1 MKKIL
6 WVLPKNTFPV
16 NDGAKKANYS
26 LLKSLSFI
34 NKVDVLVFNEN
45 LENEI
50 EYRAHFNLEN
60 IFYIPRP
67 KYKSFLHKILIL
79 GLQFIRHPLLPIT
92 ASFFAKES
100 VKKQVSK
107 ILMNQYDYI
116 IFDGLHPYIG
126 FMNQKLPKIIYRAHN
141 VESDLWYT
149 KANKTKNKF
158 YKLLL
163 NWQGNKM
170 KKLEC
175 DLLTAAHK
183 IWTIA
188 NEDKQVFS
196 LSASADK
203 IRNIFVGLDFE
214 NNQKNCSNQKNT
226 FMFLGKLDWEPN
238 KDGLLWFLTNIWPKV
253 DKEKSILKIAG
264 SGQLGILSEHIHQ
277 EGIEFLGLIKDV
289 NDIYSVADC
298 SIVPIQYGSGTRIKV
313 IESVSKMVPIISSS
327 MGVQGS
333 GLDQED
339 YFHAKT
345 EEDWIKIINEYKMT
359 DGIQRAHR
367 AREKLKPL
375 YDSQTIALSAYAT
388 LD

>member
-1 MKKIL
+1 
-6 WVLPKNTFPV
+6 
-16 NDGAKKANYS
+16 
-26 LLKSLSFI
+26 
-34 NKVDVLVFNEN
+34 
-45 LENEI
+45 
-50 EYRAHFNLEN
+50 
-60 IFYIPRP
+60 
-67 KYKSFLHKILIL
+67 
-79 GLQFIRHPLLPIT
+79 
-92 ASFFAKES
+92 
-100 VKKQVSK
+100 
-107 ILMNQYDYI
+107 
-116 IFDGLHPYIG
+116 
-126 FMNQKLPKIIYRAHN
+126 
-141 VESDLWYT
+141 
-149 KANKTKNKF
+149 
-158 YKLLL
+158 
-163 NWQGNKM
+163 M

-214 NNQKNCSNQKNT
+214 NNQKNSSNQKNT

-359 DGIQRAHR
+359 DGIQKAHR